1 MFLCTVYVLCL
12 TEEDFGMLM
21 LSVIANV
28 HMCGQKGGKGMVE
41 PGKGSKNGA
50 VDSEHVTSKDRS
62 SLSHTKS
69 HHS

>member
-28 HMCGQKGGKGMVE
+28 HMCGQKGGKGNGGARQG
-41 PGKGSKNGA
+41 GKKRA
-50 VDSEHVTSKDRS
+50 VVSEHGTSKDRS
-62 SLSHTKS
+62 SLPHTKS